1 MTDKEIRKTRAE
13 MINQCNQSEES
24 RVDMLYLKSENGN
37 WFKLGQS
44 QFMHSGVITEQVLKD
59 HVDRKRYRT
68 TERTGTVDETYPW
81 VSIVPKEIVDLASN
95 GQFDKPFIR
104 WISKN
109 KYTDKKLFTINLTE
123 SERDNRG
130 LELFFH
136 DETKLSDKTDA
147 GKDIAYLLDK
157 WFSEY
162 CSVSGS
168 EYSGNKKRVIFNGG
182 REIQKRSIETL
193 DSANKKSVETEDKIT
208 KVGIFIPPR
217 SGKTAI
223 SEQSVVNLY
232 NADSRNKYFLYY
244 GYKADSQSCPP
255 EDGEKFEEF
264 KNIRFVR
271 VQTSG
276 CKEHPSNTFIL
287 NPKAKNAMTV
297 VEKIKKHNGPV
308 IFCATVQTL
317 FNEETL
323 QFILDN
329 FSFCGEFWD
338 EAHHGSK
345 DKCKIYAIKQR
356 ILKDAEEDPEIQ
368 HFYDVAITATPTI
381 YTIKHYR
388 REGNCLVYTEFDR
401 QAEKMDN
408 PTGQWKDIPFI
419 HYLGARPN
427 DDVNV
432 VNIFSKKG
440 KNRKD
445 YMLQEPLEF
454 MKRVLID
461 EKDSLNAYNA
471 IGSTMLGRINDSN
484 FKGRVVDPITAVRK
498 AKKFDILCIFSPQAS
513 GVSFIRSLAKIC
525 NEDNILGK
533 RFEFIAV
540 DSKSDG
546 IKDIS
551 ALRERMK
558 EARLKGKISVVF
570 SCGKFQQSSTIE
582 TLALTLR
589 FDDTTSP
596 QSYVQANSRGQNP
609 CTLEDGEVKEDAYIL
624 DYDLYRMIAIN
635 DKYMRQ
641 SDFAIK
647 GDAKGLSAY
656 DIYSDSYSITM
667 LYAGNWQTMNWSRD
681 YKNLL
686 EEAFEKTQTPE
697 YGINFL
703 IEESFPVE
711 ILSTISLEMFD
722 GIYAKNSLGIN
733 IKIEGT
739 GKSKTDAKNKIEKE
753 GRNPYI
759 GENHAEDDGENDSE
773 QPDNVVK
780 NTLQLNAILSAL
792 IPLSAYTGVFKC
804 KDLIYNAPIDDGLW
818 KMIMYYDRDLIRKF
832 ISEQVINKCKGKV
845 NTEDLLGDIDRMY
858 LSKVRIDYENKNG
871 ITSDEF
877 DRKYLGNELF
887 VKV

>member
-59 HVDRKRYRT
+59 HVDRKRYGT

-81 VSIVPKEIVDLASN
+81 VSTVPKEIVDLASN

-104 WISKN
+104 WISEN

-130 LELFFH
+130 LELFFN
-136 DETKLSDKTDA
+136 DESKLSDKTDV

-162 CSVSGS
+162 CSLYGS
-168 EYSGNKKRVIFNGG
+168 EYSENKKRVIFNGG
-182 REIQKRSIETL
+182 REIQKRSVETL
-193 DSANKKSVETEDKIT
+193 DSASKKSIENRDKMT

-232 NADSRNKYFLYY
+232 KSDNRNKYFLYY

-264 KNIRFVR
+264 KDICFVR

-276 CKEHPSNTFIL
+276 SNEHPSNTFIL
-287 NPKAKNAMTV
+287 NPKAKNATAV
-297 VEKIKKHNGPV
+297 VERIKKHNGPV

-345 DKCKIYAIKQR
+345 DVCKIYEIKR
-356 ILKDAEEDPEIQ
+356 KILKDAEEDPEIQ
-368 HFYDVAITATPTI
+368 HFYDIAITATPTI

-419 HYLGARPN
+419 HYLGVLPN
-427 DDVNV
+427 DDINV
-432 VNIFSKKG
+432 ANIFSKKG

-525 NEDNILGK
+525 NEDDILGK

-540 DSKSDG
+540 DSKNDG
-546 IKDIS
+546 IKDIYT
-551 ALRERMK
+551 LRERMK
-558 EARLKGKISVVF
+558 EARHKGKISVIF

-596 QSYVQANSRGQNP
+596 QAYVQANSRGQNP
-609 CTLEDGEVKEDAYIL
+609 CTLGDGEAKEDAYIL
-624 DYDLYRMIAIN
+624 DYNMYRMLVIN

-647 GDAKGLSAY
+647 GDARGLSAY
-656 DIYSDSYSITM
+656 DIYSDSYSISM

-681 YKNLL
+681 YKNMLA
-686 EEAFEKTQTPE
+686 EAFERTQTPQYE
-697 YGINFL
+697 INFF
-703 IEESFPVE
+703 IEESLPAE
-711 ILSTISLEMFD
+711 ILGTISLEMFD
-722 GIYAKNSLGIN
+722 GIYAKNSLGVN
-733 IKIEGT
+733 IKIEST
-739 GKSKTDAKNKIEKE
+739 EKNKANAKNKIEKE

-759 GENHAEDDGENDSE
+759 GENNHEDDVENNDEHS
-773 QPDNVVK
+773 DDTTK
-780 NTLQLNAILSAL
+780 NALQLNAILSAL
-792 IPLSAYTGVFKC
+792 RPLSAYTGVFESKA
-804 KDLIYNAPIDDGLW
+804 LIYDIPIEERLW
-818 KMIMYYDRDLIRKF
+818 KMIMYYDREKVRKF
-832 ISEQVINKCKGKV
+832 ISEVINKCKGKV
-845 NTEDLLGDIDRMY
+845 NTEDLFADIDRVY
-858 LSKVRIDYENKNG
+858 LSKVRLDYENKNG